1 MGEKERHRLQASH
14 STCTRHAQD
23 AIPALVDVIVAAVLP
38 ARGLSRSG
46 GPVGGQGVLRRH
58 AHFGAGPLQLC
69 HQRPPLLQQRK
80 MNLEPRCQRVQR
92 LRLSLRRLPQQ
103 FTLDMLQVSSGF
115 QGPEISALSVAL
127 DATGI
132 I

>member
-1 MGEKERHRLQASH
+1 M
-14 STCTRHAQD
+14 
-23 AIPALVDVIVAAVLP
+23 
-38 ARGLSRSG
+38 
-46 GPVGGQGVLRRH
+46 GGQGVLRRH